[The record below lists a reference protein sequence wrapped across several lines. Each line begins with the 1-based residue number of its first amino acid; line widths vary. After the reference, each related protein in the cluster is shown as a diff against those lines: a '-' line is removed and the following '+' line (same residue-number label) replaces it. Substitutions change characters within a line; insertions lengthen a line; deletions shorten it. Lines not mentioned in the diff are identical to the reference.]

1 MKKHTLLAFT
11 LAIALVG
18 SNATAF
24 PAVAAD
30 TNSAE
35 PAADW
40 IEGEAIVLT
49 SGMPL
54 LQGGT
59 ASTEETVV
67 HTAIFDLQLKTGIE
81 ELPLLGQ
88 HFCFLGAFGNRNH
101 GRTDCTAGTAAQCH
115 LCRAKLENRNLFHH
129 GLSGF
134 TLGIRECRTKR
145 RYTGSGYERRSTGG
159 YPYRD
164 GDSDCRC
171 RYGH

>member
-1 MKKHTLLAFT
+1 MKKHTPLAFT

-24 PAVAAD
+24 PAIAAD

-67 HTAIFDLQLKTGIE
+67 HTARFDLQSKPVSKNCLCWE
-81 ELPLLGQ
+81 VPPLQ
-88 HFCFLGAFGNRNH
+88 
-101 GRTDCTAGTAAQCH
+101 GTAF
-115 LCRAKLENRNLFHH
+115 LFPW
-129 GLSGF
+129 
-134 TLGIRECRTKR
+134 CVR
-145 RYTGSGYERRSTGG
+145 RQKPRKN
-159 YPYRD
+159 
-164 GDSDCRC
+164 
-171 RYGH
+171 